1 MAKIKLSK
9 KKLIILISIISTL
22 IIVLAGI
29 LTASIIIGNKYKKIS
44 VSSTPIKTEYYIGES
59 ADYSGL
65 KIQITK
71 RNGKFFFVDYTD
83 KDLEISGFDSS
94 KAGKNTIT
102 VKYKGFTSKFI
113 ITIKETETVIN
124 LTEISLETLP
134 KTDYKVGETL
144 STDGGVILCTYSD
157 GSSTREELLPR
168 YISGFNSSTSGTY
181 TLTVKYNDGKGILKT
196 TTYQI
201 TVSE

>member
-9 KKLIILISIISTL
+9 KKLIILISVTVSLVVI
-22 IIVLAGI
+22 LASI

-44 VSSTPIKTEYYIGES
+44 VSTTPLKTEYYIGES

-71 RNGKFFFVDYTD
+71 RNGKFFFIEYTD
-83 KDLEISGFDSS
+83 KEIEISGFDSS
-94 KAGKNTIT
+94 KAGKNTIII
-102 VKYKGFTSKFI
+102 KYKDFTTTFE
-113 ITIKETETVIN
+113 ITIKEAQTIKT
-124 LTEISLETLP
+124 LTGISIETLP
-134 KTDYKVGETL
+134 KTEYKVGETL
-144 STDGGVILCTYSD
+144 DTDGGIILCTYSD
-157 GSSTREELLPR
+157 GSTSREELLPR

-181 TLTVKYNDGKGILKT
+181 TLTVKFNDGKGSLKT

-201 TVSE
+201 NVSE